1 MKRNNISIIIQRE
14 YLNRVK
20 KKTFL
25 IITILVPLLFIALI
39 FAPAALQNV
48 GKEHKNIAFVDQGN
62 IYTSAFQNTEQETYT
77 SVETLEQAREELKE
91 GKYEIVIYIPQS
103 SDSLQ
108 FPRSGILYYSESE
121 PGFKVK
127 NTIEGNLKVELR
139 NKLLQRIPNLPSS
152 TFAEINNANV
162 SLSAQNVE
170 TGESSFT
177 EVKTIISYIFGF
189 LIYMIVFMFGSMVMS
204 GVIEEKSNRIVEIM
218 ISSVKPFQ
226 LMMGKIVG
234 IALVGLTQIVIWIVL
249 TFGLMLVASYFFLGS
264 GTMAFQGM
272 EGMGNMSMMGAN
284 VSPEMF
290 QNIQE
295 IINSINFTQLIIFF
309 SLYFVGGY
317 LLYASMFAAVGAAV
331 DNQEDA
337 QQFLWPITIP
347 LIVALVASV
356 NILQEPNGPIAFW
369 FSMIPF
375 TSPISMMLRV
385 SFGVPTWQIVTS
397 LSILVLTFVAM
408 TYLASKIYRVG
419 ILMYGKKV
427 SYKELWKWLKY

>member
-25 IITILVPLLFIALI
+25 IITILVPLLFMALI